1 MNKGTPKVIVKRTFN
16 ITQKADERLEAILTL
31 SPGHNKSSIVNKLI
45 LEGHINIAQENQKH
59 LMHTEEYIN
68 QYNLSSLA
76 IKREL
81 QKISLAT
88 SRLNDDD
95 TVKQELSRL
104 IDNTSEYMQCARKG
118 LDDLVH
124 SKNRY

>member
-68 QYNLSSLA
+68 QYNLSTLA
-76 IKREL
+76 IKRGL
-81 QKISLAT
+81 Q
-88 SRLNDDD
+88 
-95 TVKQELSRL
+95 
-104 IDNTSEYMQCARKG
+104 
-118 LDDLVH
+118 
-124 SKNRY
+124 